1 MTKKTQAEV
10 IAATYRFIDE
20 CRVEEERQK
29 EINESFEGCKTYSLA
44 KKETNM
50 NFNYILPDENI
61 DLHIKMATIALDKPG
76 NFIVSPQQ
84 ILAAFAE
91 IKQSRARQRELEQS
105 RSTNSVS
112 IGTHPSLK
120 VSVTVPHNVIGTY
133 EDASGGRSDIVTR
146 SDKREMKDGE

>member
-1 MTKKTQAEV
+1 MKNKTQAEV
-10 IAATYRFIDE
+10 IAATYRWIDE

-29 EINESFEGCKTYSLA
+29 EINKSFEGCKTYSLA
-44 KKETNM
+44 EKETNM

-91 IKQSRARQRELEQS
+91 IKQSRARERELELA
-105 RSTNSVS
+105 RSTNSIS

-120 VSVTVPHNVIGTY
+120 ESVTVPHNVIDTY
-133 EDASGGRSDIVTR
+133 EDASGCKSDIVTL